1 MVGGSRVSCTLPS
14 VGGWHAAAAATA
26 VGSPAQWLGSK
37 GARIN
42 NSESTLVNFREGM
55 LPGEKV
61 ITIDQIL
68 ILTKKSVKIYLSWTV
83 MNCHELS

>member
-14 VGGWHAAAAATA
+14 VGGWHAAAATA

-42 NSESTLVNFREGM
+42 NSESTLVKFREGM

-68 ILTKKSVKIYLSWTV
+68 ILTKKSVKTYWLWTV